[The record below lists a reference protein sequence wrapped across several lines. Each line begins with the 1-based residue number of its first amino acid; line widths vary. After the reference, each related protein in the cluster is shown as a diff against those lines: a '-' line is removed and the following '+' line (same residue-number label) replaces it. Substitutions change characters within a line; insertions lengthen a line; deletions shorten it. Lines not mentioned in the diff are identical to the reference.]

1 MPLDRFLPPENLK
14 VDQIIAR
21 NYGHVRIES
30 GVTKFYW
37 PEVKAVFSWTTPE
50 IFSNQEDFY
59 SATVACQSD
68 FGSSTSLTTY
78 TDSGVAGSV
87 SIASYWSQSGITG
100 RQNKRV
106 VINADINGDT
116 TSDDFVVSAG
126 YTKYIGFSVKTR
138 QSGSYFSQAQAGSQ
152 RLMSKVVSLGIG
164 INTALVLPR
173 SSLTPFSPVAT
184 ASFTT
189 TYITN
194 NPVGLGYNGGAPST
208 ITFSVATISAGS
220 FAVTVPFRST
230 AESANSPGIL
240 IPWSQSIGPDELV
253 DDIYKVSV
261 LSAGTTVVSGFLSVS
276 NIVTVGSGGFAGTF
290 SGIPTTGVYTV
301 RVEEKRPAI
310 YSSITASA
318 SSTNYDLFTAAVCCQ
333 GVSTVSVSSAINLSG
348 LDTIFVTGEG
358 AITGGGIASVS
369 TVNISTIQT
378 AMESD
383 WTIQKLSI
391 NLRTRDVSG
400 FLRFKPKDTTI
411 IGVIFND
418 SYGYVVDPGI
428 TNLKFAARNVYNT
441 SDYLI
446 YKTDTTI
453 VSVGG
458 ANYYKIQLIANDS
471 DMLDKQNNSILAGSN
486 QGQSLIGE
494 IEWVTTLGTFSSNS
508 FTIYSE
514 NKIVREPDV

>member
-14 VDQIIAR
+14 VDQIIAL

-50 IFSNQEDFY
+50 IFSNQEDYY

-68 FGSSTSLTTY
+68 FGASASLTTY

-87 SIASYWSQSGITG
+87 SIGNYSTQSGITG

-116 TSDDFVVSAG
+116 TSDDFVVTAG
-126 YTKYIGFSVKTR
+126 YTKFVGFSVKTR
-138 QSGSYFSQAQAGSQ
+138 QSGSYFADAEAGSQ
-152 RLMSKVVSLGIG
+152 RLSSKVVSVGIG

-173 SSLTPFSPVAT
+173 ASLTPFSPVAT

-208 ITFSVATISAGS
+208 LTFSVTTISAGS
-220 FAVTVPFRST
+220 FVVTVPFRST
-230 AESANSPGIL
+230 AQSGNAPGIL
-240 IPWSQSIGPDELV
+240 IPWSQSIGPDEIV
-253 DDIYKVSV
+253 DQIYRVSV
-261 LSAGTTVVSGFLSVS
+261 LSAGETVVSGFLTTS
-276 NIVTVGSGGFAGTF
+276 NIVTVGSGGFTGTF
-290 SGIPTTGVYTV
+290 SGVPTTGIYTV
-301 RVEEKRPAI
+301 RIEEKRPAI
-310 YSSITASA
+310 YSSITGSA

-333 GVSTVSVSSAINLSG
+333 GVSTVSVSSAINLTG

-369 TVNISTIQT
+369 TVNLSTIQT
-378 AMESD
+378 AIEAD
-383 WTIQKLSI
+383 WTIQTLSI
-391 NLRTRDVSG
+391 NLRTRNVSG
-400 FLRFKPKDTTI
+400 YLMIRPKETTI

-418 SYGYVVDPGI
+418 GSYVVDPGI
-428 TNLKFAARNVYNT
+428 TNLKFAARNRTNAGE
-441 SDYLI
+441 YLI

-453 VSVGG
+453 VSIGG

-471 DMLDKQNNSILAGSN
+471 DYLDKQNNSILAGSN
-486 QGQSLIGE
+486 ASESLIGE
-494 IEWVTTLGTFSSNS
+494 IEWVTTLGTFSSDT

-514 NKIVREPDV
+514 NKVVREPDV